1 MGHKRISNKRIK
13 QMMSDIFPDDIND
26 QEESLVESN
35 QAEMNELPSKD
46 EE

>member
-13 QMMSDIFPDDIND
+13 QMMSDIYPDDFNN
-26 QEESLVESN
+26 QEEMLVESN
-35 QAEMNELPSKD
+35 QEEVNELPSKD